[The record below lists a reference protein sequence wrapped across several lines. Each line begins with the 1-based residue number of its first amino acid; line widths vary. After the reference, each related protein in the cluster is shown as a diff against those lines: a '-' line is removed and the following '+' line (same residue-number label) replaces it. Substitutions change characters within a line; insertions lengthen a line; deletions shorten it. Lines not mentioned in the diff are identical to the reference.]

1 MFLSIIFAQIIG
13 IYLVLVSIGT
23 LLHQQRYRK
32 VSQEFLGTQ
41 SLIAITE
48 NLSLLLGLI
57 ILVFHHVWVLYWPIL
72 ITIIGWILVIRG
84 IIAIFLPALFMR
96 YSKYLLDRKGF
107 IFMAW
112 LCLVVGIILTWIGFT
127 Q

>member
-13 IYLVLVSIGT
+13 FYFVLVSIGT
-23 LLHQQRYRK
+23 LIHQQRYRK
-32 VSQEFLGTQ
+32 VTQEFYGTH
-41 SLIAITE
+41 SLVAISE
-48 NLSLLLGLI
+48 NLSLLFGII
-57 ILVFHHVWVLYWPIL
+57 ILVTHHVWVLNWPIF

-84 IIAIFLPALFMR
+84 LMAVFFPVLFMK
-96 YSKYLLDRKGF
+96 YSKFLMDKKGF

-112 LCLVVGIILTWIGFT
+112 LSLVVGIILLWIGFT